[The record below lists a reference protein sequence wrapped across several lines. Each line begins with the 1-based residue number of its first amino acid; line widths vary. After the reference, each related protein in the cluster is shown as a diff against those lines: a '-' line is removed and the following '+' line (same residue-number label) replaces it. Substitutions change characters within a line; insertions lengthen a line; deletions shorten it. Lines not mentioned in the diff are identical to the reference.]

1 MAQRHR
7 DRMPTFEVV
16 LEANL
21 RGKEEHQQMVNV
33 VFVSGQEQNARLCR
47 QLTHEVATFQL

>member
-1 MAQRHR
+1 
-7 DRMPTFEVV
+7 MPTFEVV

-21 RGKEEHQQMVNV
+21 CGKEEHQQMVNV